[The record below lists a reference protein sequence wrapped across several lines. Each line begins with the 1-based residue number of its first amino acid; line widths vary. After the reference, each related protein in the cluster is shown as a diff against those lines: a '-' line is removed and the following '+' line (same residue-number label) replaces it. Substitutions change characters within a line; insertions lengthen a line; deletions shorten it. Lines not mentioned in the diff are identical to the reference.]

1 MHFSVALAG
10 FVRSQVVH
18 FHPPC
23 SEGGF
28 IPAAPQLNPPP
39 VPLLLVVGVG
49 PGPGKVGVN
58 PDPEVFDAPNENP
71 DEVVDAD
78 EVELDVPNRKGPEGG
93 AGIEKP
99 FPEPGPE
106 EDVPGLGVSHTVHFS
121 LADAGFIR
129 SHAPQVHP
137 FVLVVG
143 GFNPAAPQ
151 LNPPEPELVEV
162 VVVVVV
168 GVLPEPKRRGVEGGF
183 GMENDGVEERF
194 STPGFGVS
202 HTVHFSLA
210 DAGFMR
216 SQVSH
221 FQPSVSVIGGFNW
234 AAPQLNP
241 PKVEP
246 VVVVATPG
254 LGVSHTVHFS
264 VAEVGFIRSQVPH
277 FHPSS
282 CFSGSFKPAAPQ
294 LNPPLVEAEV
304 VVEEPGAW
312 LDVEVGRAVVLVLGP
327 ALWEMN
333 GTAEV
338 GETFQPSSVGISS
351 SANPLTSFS
360 ALSSPELLP
369 SLIVLL
375 GNVNVSEG
383 SSETMI
389 ESASALASLGE
400 VGAVGDT
407 EDAEEA
413 ASSLSALMLNRNLEG
428 SLGADDL
435 RPKNVLPP
443 MVGETVGAEEEAP
456 FKPVVCN

>member
-1 MHFSVALAG
+1 VHFSVALAG

-39 VPLLLVVGVG
+39 VPLLVVKGVG
-49 PGPGKVGVN
+49 PDPGKLGVN
-58 PDPEVFDAPNENP
+58 PDPAIFDVPNENP

-78 EVELDVPNRKGPEGG
+78 KVELDVPNRKGPEGG
-93 AGIEKP
+93 AGIENP

-121 LADAGFIR
+121 VADAGFIR

-137 FVLVVG
+137 FVFVVG

-162 VVVVVV
+162 VVVGV

-183 GMENDGVEERF
+183 GMENDGVAERF
-194 STPGFGVS
+194 SAPGFGVS

-210 DAGFMR
+210 DAGFIR
-216 SQVSH
+216 SQVAH
-221 FQPSVSVIGGFNW
+221 FQPSVSVVGGFNW

-246 VVVVATPG
+246 VVVVAIPG

-282 CFSGSFKPAAPQ
+282 CFGGSFKPAAPQ

-304 VVEEPGAW
+304 VVEGPGAW
-312 LDVEVGRAVVLVLGP
+312 ADVEVGESG
-327 ALWEMN
+327 
-333 GTAEV
+333 
-338 GETFQPSSVGISS
+338 GIS
-351 SANPLTSFS
+351 A
-360 ALSSPELLP
+360 
-369 SLIVLL
+369 
-375 GNVNVSEG
+375 
-383 SSETMI
+383 
-389 ESASALASLGE
+389 
-400 VGAVGDT
+400 GAGLVGD
-407 EDAEEA
+407 EWYG
-413 ASSLSALMLNRNLEG
+413 RG
-428 SLGADDL
+428 
-435 RPKNVLPP
+435 
-443 MVGETVGAEEEAP
+443 
-456 FKPVVCN
+456 